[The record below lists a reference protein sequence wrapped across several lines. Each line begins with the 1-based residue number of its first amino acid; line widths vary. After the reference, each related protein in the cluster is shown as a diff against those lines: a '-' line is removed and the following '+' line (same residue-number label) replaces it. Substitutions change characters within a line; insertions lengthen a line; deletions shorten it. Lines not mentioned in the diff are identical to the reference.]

1 MKQIRVLLADD
12 HQILLDGIQSF
23 IEKNAEDKGASNP
36 STIRVV
42 GVALDGEKALQLMET
57 QPVDVAVLDINMPVL
72 DGLETA
78 RRIRRQY
85 PATKIILLTMEG
97 EGRFILN
104 ALSFGVQGYVVKE
117 KSTETLIQAIRQV
130 FQGSTYYSPELL
142 AGIGKGGPGNPG
154 PYPPPAST
162 INLTVR
168 EREILCHLA
177 KNPEQTAEDIGVEL
191 HIAMVTVQTHVR
203 NIKQKLNMKK
213 SGELIKYAVENKL
226 CS

>member
-1 MKQIRVLLADD
+1 MKEIKVLLADD
-12 HQILLDGIQSF
+12 HQILLDGILSF
-23 IEKNAEDKGASNP
+23 LEKNAEEKGAANP
-36 STIRVV
+36 SLIKVV
-42 GVALDGEKALQLMET
+42 GVAHNGEEALRLMEK

-78 RRIRRQY
+78 RRIRQQY
-85 PATKIILLTMEG
+85 AATKIILLTMQG
-97 EGRFILN
+97 EGYFVLN
-104 ALSFGVQGYVVKE
+104 ALRSGVHGYVVKE

-130 FQGSTYYSPELL
+130 FHGSKYYSPDLL
-142 AGIGKGGPGNPG
+142 DGIGPEHTESSPEKPVVD
-154 PYPPPAST
+154 
-162 INLTVR
+162 LTVR

-177 KNPEQTAEDIGVEL
+177 KNPNQTAEDIGAQL
-191 HIAMVTVQTHVR
+191 HIAMVTVQTHLR